1 MQNLKKFFLLILMI
15 FLLNS
20 CSWIKIVIEK
30 ECEKN
35 QLSDL
40 SLSPESSLP
49 DREKGATKIV
59 EKKEKPELLRYLTGK
74 FTVNQNDEY
83 TYIYYKDEELFE
95 IKNDVSAFSEEE
107 LEEKPIIK
115 EEESILK
122 RELAKKISV
131 KNIKLNFYIINF
143 KNAKKEKKVLVD
155 IKEKKSWNIDFV
167 KSDFEKIIFWRSW
180 KYLMYNWWKSCN
192 WGLIYIN
199 NESLKL
205 KKVFKNDCN
214 YIWEYPESYKE
225 IKSFELWNWEIKV
238 YYVDRFWDKNIEIV
252 SLETIK

>member
-1 MQNLKKFFLLILMI
+1 M
-15 FLLNS
+15 
-20 CSWIKIVIEK
+20 
-30 ECEKN
+30 
-35 QLSDL
+35 
-40 SLSPESSLP
+40 
-49 DREKGATKIV
+49 
-59 EKKEKPELLRYLTGK
+59 RYLTGK

-167 KSDFEKIIFWRSW
+167 KSDFEKIIF
-180 KYLMYNWWKSCN
+180 
-192 WGLIYIN
+192 
-199 NESLKL
+199 
-205 KKVFKNDCN
+205 
-214 YIWEYPESYKE
+214 
-225 IKSFELWNWEIKV
+225 
-238 YYVDRFWDKNIEIV
+238 
-252 SLETIK
+252 